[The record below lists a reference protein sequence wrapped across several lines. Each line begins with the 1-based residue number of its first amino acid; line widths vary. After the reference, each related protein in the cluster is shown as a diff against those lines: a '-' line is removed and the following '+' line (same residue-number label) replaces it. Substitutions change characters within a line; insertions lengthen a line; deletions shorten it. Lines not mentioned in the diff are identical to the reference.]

1 VNGFRARFWAVIIG
15 VHLTLGCEK
24 PDAPVPEAA
33 RVEVTPPP
41 VPLSAAFLTRALSA
55 LEKSLAE
62 DTELLEIRASGRQ
75 FSIQIAQG
83 ETKKLE
89 QIDYVEREMVP
100 GQPPV
105 GRLYGPVPV
114 ELRGQGQVADNLFQF
129 SEVDLDAIARSFPTA
144 QLAVDPDD
152 GKVERLVVRR
162 FLPFTEGL
170 RARVYVYSP
179 RMSGSIDTNENG
191 VPLKR

>member
-1 VNGFRARFWAVIIG
+1 MSSLRARHFLVLLG
-15 VHLTLGCEK
+15 LLSVLGCKEHE
-24 PDAPVPEAA
+24 APIPEAVRA
-33 RVEVTPPP
+33 DPTKPP
-41 VPLSAAFLTRALSA
+41 VPLSAAFLSRALSA

-62 DTELLEIRASGRQ
+62 DTEVLEIRASGRQ
-75 FSIQIAQG
+75 LSVQLAQG

-89 QIDYVEREMVP
+89 QVDYVEREVTP

-105 GRLYGPVPV
+105 GRVYGPVPV
-114 ELRGQGQVADNLFQF
+114 ELRGQGQVTDNLFLF
-129 SEVDLDAIARSFPTA
+129 SEIDLNAIARSFPTA
-144 QLAVDPDD
+144 QQAVDPDD

-162 FLPFTEGL
+162 YLPFTEGL

>member
-1 VNGFRARFWAVIIG
+1 MSSLGARHFFVLWGFISV
-15 VHLTLGCEK
+15 LGCDERE
-24 PDAPVPEAA
+24 APMLESVRAEAA
-33 RVEVTPPP
+33 RPP
-41 VPLSAAFLTRALSA
+41 VPLSAAFLSRALSA
-55 LEKSLAE
+55 LDKSLAE
-62 DTELLEIRASGRQ
+62 DTEVLEIRASGRQ
-75 FSIQIAQG
+75 LSVQLAQG

-89 QIDYVEREMVP
+89 QVDYVEREVTP

-105 GRLYGPVPV
+105 GRVYGPVAV
-114 ELRGQGQVADNLFQF
+114 ELRGQGQVTDNLFQF

-144 QLAVDPDD
+144 QQAVDPDD

>member
-1 VNGFRARFWAVIIG
+1 MKLFRAHLLSVVFG
-15 VHLTLGCEK
+15 LYLTLGCDE
-24 PDAPVPEAA
+24 PTASIPESVRAEVAA
-33 RVEVTPPP
+33 PP
-41 VPLSAAFLTRALSA
+41 VPLSAAFLTRAISA

-75 FSIQIAQG
+75 FSVQIAQG

-89 QIDYVEREMVP
+89 QVDYVERETTP

-105 GRLYGPVPV
+105 GRVYGPVSV

-129 SEVDLDAIARSFPTA
+129 SEIDLDAIARAFPTA

-152 GKVERLVVRR
+152 GKVERLVIRR